1 MKLTTQNYYSTG
13 TLGVIQSEICECVLV
28 GMYIDGVETARVE
41 TSKNIGQIVSQ
52 LEGHLRIKT
61 QILE

>member
-1 MKLTTQNYYSTG
+1 
-13 TLGVIQSEICECVLV
+13 
-28 GMYIDGVETARVE
+28 MYIDGVETARVE

-61 QILE
+61 QILEWLSQLQVNMMMF